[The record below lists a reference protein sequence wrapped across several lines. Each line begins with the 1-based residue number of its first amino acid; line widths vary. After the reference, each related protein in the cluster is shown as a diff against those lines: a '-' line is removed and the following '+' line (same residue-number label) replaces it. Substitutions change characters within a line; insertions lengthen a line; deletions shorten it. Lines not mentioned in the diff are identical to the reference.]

1 VEPSDQQGFDLLVG
15 RSRMLATQLLPFDRL
30 ARGAQVERETK
41 VFGGEV
47 SGIVRHRQTF

>member
-1 VEPSDQQGFDLLVG
+1 VEPSDEQGFYVLIG
-15 RSRMLATQLLPFDRL
+15 GSRMLATQLLTLDRL

-47 SGIVRHRQTF
+47 GGIIRH